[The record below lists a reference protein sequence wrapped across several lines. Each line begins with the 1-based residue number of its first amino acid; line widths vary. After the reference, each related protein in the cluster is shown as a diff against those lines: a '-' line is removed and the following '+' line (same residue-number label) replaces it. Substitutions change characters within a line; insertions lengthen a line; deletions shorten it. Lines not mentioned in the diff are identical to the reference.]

1 MSEPAVRP
9 ATLADVTEIAMIH
22 VRSWQAAYRGLMP
35 QDYLD
40 GLDPAARA
48 ARWQRNL
55 EALDW
60 SASGVLVVTDG
71 PATASTAT
79 ASTATAST
87 ATASTAT
94 ASTGIAGFAGYWPTR
109 DADQDPVRTGEVAA
123 IYLHPDAW
131 GQGLGRQLMA
141 ATLANLAAA
150 GYRDATL
157 WVLRDNARARR
168 FYSQAGWAA
177 DGASKTDD
185 VDGFP
190 LLEVRYRRPL
200 P

>member
-48 ARWQRNL
+48 VRWQRNL

-60 SASGVLVVTDG
+60 STSGVLVVTAD
-71 PATASTAT
+71 PETASSGSGT
-79 ASTATAST
+79 ASSGSGTAGS
-87 ATASTAT
+87 
-94 ASTGIAGFAGYWPTR
+94 GIVGFAGYWPTR
-109 DADQDPVRTGEVAA
+109 DDDDDPVRTGEVAA

-131 GQGLGRQLMA
+131 GQGLGRQLMT

-157 WVLRDNARARR
+157 WVLQDNARARR
-168 FYSQAGWAA
+168 FYSQAGWTA
-177 DGASKTDD
+177 DGAAKTDD
-185 VDGFP
+185 LDGFP

>member
-35 QDYLD
+35 QDHLD

-48 ARWQRNL
+48 VRWQQNL
-55 EALDW
+55 AALDW
-60 SASGVLVVTDG
+60 SVSGVLVVTVG
-71 PATASTAT
+71 SETASA
-79 ASTATAST
+79 
-87 ATASTAT
+87 
-94 ASTGIAGFAGYWPTR
+94 GPRIAGFAGYWPTR
-109 DADQDPVRTGEVAA
+109 DDDDDPAHTGEVAA

-131 GQGLGRQLMA
+131 GQGLGRQLMT
-141 ATLANLAAA
+141 ATLVNLAAA
-150 GYRDATL
+150 GYREATL

-177 DGASKTDD
+177 DGGTKTDD
-185 VDGFP
+185 LDGFP

>member
-35 QDYLD
+35 QDHLD

-48 ARWQRNL
+48 VRWQRNL

-60 SASGVLVVTDG
+60 STSGVLVVTAA
-71 PATASTAT
+71 PETASAG
-79 ASTATAST
+79 S
-87 ATASTAT
+87 
-94 ASTGIAGFAGYWPTR
+94 GIVGFAGYWPTR
-109 DADQDPVRTGEVAA
+109 DDDDDPVRTGEVTA

-131 GQGLGRQLMA
+131 GQGLGRQLMT
-141 ATLANLAAA
+141 ATLASLAVA
-150 GYRDATL
+150 GYREATL

-177 DGASKTDD
+177 DGGAKTDD
-185 VDGFP
+185 LDGFP

>member
-9 ATLADVTEIAMIH
+9 ATLADVTEIAAIH

-35 QDYLD
+35 QEYLD
-40 GLDPAARA
+40 GLDPAARVA
-48 ARWQRNL
+48 GWRRNL
-55 EALDW
+55 ETLDR
-60 SASGVLVVTDG
+60 SSSGVLVAASTQ
-71 PATASTAT
+71 TASTQT
-79 ASTATAST
+79 ASPEITSPETAGP
-87 ATASTAT
+87 
-94 ASTGIAGFAGYWPTR
+94 GIAGFVSYWPTR
-109 DADQDPVRTGEVAA
+109 DDDDNPARTGEVAA

-141 ATLANLAAA
+141 ATLENLAAA

-157 WVLRDNARARR
+157 WVLQDNARARR

-177 DGASKTDD
+177 DGAAKTDD
-185 VDGFP
+185 LDGFP

-200 P
+200 A

>member
-35 QDYLD
+35 QDHLD

-48 ARWQRNL
+48 VRWQQNL
-55 EALDW
+55 AALDW
-60 SASGVLVVTDG
+60 PASGVLVVTAA
-71 PATASTAT
+71 PETAAPETASA
-79 ASTATAST
+79 
-87 ATASTAT
+87 
-94 ASTGIAGFAGYWPTR
+94 GHRIVGFAGYWPTR
-109 DADQDPVRTGEVAA
+109 DDDDDPAVTGEVAA

-131 GQGLGRQLMA
+131 GQGLGRQLMT
-141 ATLANLAAA
+141 ATLVNLAAA
-150 GYRDATL
+150 GYREATL
-157 WVLRDNARARR
+157 WVLQDNTRARR
-168 FYSQAGWAA
+168 FYSRAGWAA
-177 DGASKTDD
+177 DGAAKTDD
-185 VDGFP
+185 LDGFP

>member
-1 MSEPAVRP
+1 MSEPVVRR

-40 GLDPAARA
+40 ALDPAARA

-55 EALDW
+55 AALDGP
-60 SASGVLVVTDG
+60 ASGVLVVTAG
-71 PATASTAT
+71 PETVSPETVSPETASTGI
-79 ASTATAST
+79 
-87 ATASTAT
+87 

-109 DADQDPVRTGEVAA
+109 DDDDDPAVTGEVAA

-131 GQGLGRQLMA
+131 GQGLGRQLMT

-157 WVLRDNARARR
+157 WVLQDNARARR
-168 FYSQAGWAA
+168 FYSRAGWAA
-177 DGASKTDD
+177 DGAAKTDD
-185 VDGFP
+185 LDGFP

>member
-9 ATLADVTEIAMIH
+9 ATLADVTEIATIH

-40 GLDPAARA
+40 ALDPAARA
-48 ARWQRNL
+48 TRWQQNL
-55 EALDW
+55 AALDW
-60 SASGVLVVTDG
+60 SASGVLVVTAVPETARTAPTAG
-71 PATASTAT
+71 PATASP
-79 ASTATAST
+79 
-87 ATASTAT
+87 
-94 ASTGIAGFAGYWPTR
+94 GIVGFAGYWPTR
-109 DADQDPVRTGEVAA
+109 DDDADPVRTGEVAA
-123 IYLHPDAW
+123 IYLHPDVW

-141 ATLANLAAA
+141 ATLANLTAA

-157 WVLRDNARARR
+157 WVLQDNARARR
-168 FYSQAGWAA
+168 FYSQAGWTA
-177 DGASKTDD
+177 DGAAKTDD
-185 VDGFP
+185 LDGFP

>member
-22 VRSWQAAYRGLMP
+22 VRSWQAAYHGLMP

-55 EALDW
+55 AALDW
-60 SASGVLVVTDG
+60 PASGVLVVTAD

-79 ASTATAST
+79 ASAATAG
-87 ATASTAT
+87 
-94 ASTGIAGFAGYWPTR
+94 TGIVGFAGYWPTR
-109 DADQDPVRTGEVAA
+109 DDDQDPVRTGEVTA

-157 WVLRDNARARR
+157 WVLQDNARARR

-177 DGASKTDD
+177 DGAAKTDD